1 LLAALA
7 GETSLAAV
15 ARRAGLALQPLLAAL
30 AGETSLA
37 AIARRAE
44 IAALALRARRAV
56 GAVLHGGKPDRD
68 LGAQLGDDLLRLR
81 LDQRALARPLPPLLV
96 EDRAEGLAERLK

>member
-1 LLAALA
+1 LLAAFA

-15 ARRAGLALQPLLAAL
+15 ARRAGLAGL
-30 AGETSLA
+30 AG
-37 AIARRAE
+37 

-68 LGAQLGDDLLRLR
+68 FGAQLGDDLLRLR
-81 LDQRALARPLPPLLV
+81 LDQRALARPMPALLV
-96 EDRAEGLAERLK
+96 EDRAERLAERLK